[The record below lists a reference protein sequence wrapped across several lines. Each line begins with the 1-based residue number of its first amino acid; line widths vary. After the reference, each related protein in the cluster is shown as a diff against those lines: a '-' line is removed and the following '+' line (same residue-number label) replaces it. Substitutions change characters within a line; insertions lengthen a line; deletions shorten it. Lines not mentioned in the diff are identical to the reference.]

1 MGWRDGV
8 MAKRIM
14 TVEDSISM
22 RELISFTLQ
31 GKGYEV
37 FEAEDG
43 KDALGKLVANKVDLV
58 ITDLNMPN
66 MNGIELTRSLRADAT
81 YRFIPIILLTTESQE
96 KKKIEGRQAGATAW
110 ITKPFKQ
117 EQLLY
122 VVKKVIG

>member
-1 MGWRDGV
+1 

-22 RELISFTLQ
+22 REVISFTLQ
-31 GKGYEV
+31 RAGYEV
-37 FEAEDG
+37 VEAEDG
-43 KDALGKLVANKVDLV
+43 IDALEKLADTSVDLV

-66 MNGIELTRSLRADAT
+66 MNGIELTRSLRTDST
-81 YRFIPIILLTTESQE
+81 CCKFTPIILLTTESQDE
-96 KKKIEGRQAGATAW
+96 KKQQGRQAGATAW

-122 VVKKVIG
+122 VVKKVVGE

>member
-1 MGWRDGV
+1 

-37 FEAEDG
+37 VEAEDG
-43 KDALGKLVANKVDLV
+43 RDALTKLALTRVDLV

-81 YRFIPIILLTTESQE
+81 YRFVPVILLTTESQE
-96 KKKIEGRQAGATAW
+96 EKKNQGRQAGATAW

>member
-1 MGWRDGV
+1 

-43 KDALGKLVANKVDLV
+43 KDALGKLAANKVDLV

-81 YRFIPIILLTTESQE
+81 YRFIPIILLTPESQQKNKRE
-96 KKKIEGRQAGATAW
+96 
-110 ITKPFKQ
+110 
-117 EQLLY
+117 
-122 VVKKVIG
+122 

>member
-1 MGWRDGV
+1 MGRGDGV
-8 MAKRIM
+8 MVKRIM

-37 FEAEDG
+37 AEAEDG
-43 KDALGKLVANKVDLV
+43 RDALAKLALTKVDLI

-81 YRFIPIILLTTESQE
+81 YKFIPIILLTTESQE
-96 KKKIEGRQAGATAW
+96 KKKIQGRQAGATAW

-117 EQLLY
+117 DQLLC